1 MWQLCTTLFAVW
13 FQYCTAYDIV
23 IFSTLNLKKMAV
35 EDLAASSKIL
45 AIGVKDFSLPNF
57 GLYAQA
63 YSGENS
69 DSPFS
74 SLMRIFPYQKALSM
88 VTSNDGDIHR
98 SSTGVDYTQKDLH
111 DFLTSDRNFEG
122 YETVIISSQDAF
134 ENELVRRKRVSSNV
148 SFDDEPSSHAVSE
161 MDNRQRLSASDRH
174 DMPVVLPPPNPSQ
187 KTACLLYMEAF
198 DIIISNSRFLTVGSE
213 GKNKYSSGPD
223 HCKCNVNSS
232 QGRASFIID
241 VEVGENIEDAEKEF
255 YLTSGTTITFQLD
268 FLRSRNGYWYLDG
281 TKLKNNFKINALRA
295 KQNLNVSSGTATNQ
309 VDVGAVFNRNFAC
322 FQTDAAVFKVLD
334 GKYSNIGIA
343 LRNFEVALEL
353 VGDKTRFGYRTSD
366 CVGTFSAGSW
376 MGIIISVVFISIL
389 LFGYLMLQSI
399 QTMDRFD
406 DLKQKQ
412 IIINFKE

>member
-1 MWQLCTTLFAVW
+1 
-13 FQYCTAYDIV
+13 
-23 IFSTLNLKKMAV
+23 
-35 EDLAASSKIL
+35 
-45 AIGVKDFSLPNF
+45 
-57 GLYAQA
+57 
-63 YSGENS
+63 
-69 DSPFS
+69 
-74 SLMRIFPYQKALSM
+74 
-88 VTSNDGDIHR
+88 
-98 SSTGVDYTQKDLH
+98 
-111 DFLTSDRNFEG
+111 
-122 YETVIISSQDAF
+122 
-134 ENELVRRKRVSSNV
+134 
-148 SFDDEPSSHAVSE
+148 

-376 MGIIISVVFISIL
+376 MVFAGWMIWREMAVQHLEFSKRLEYGGGHYYQYISKMAVFIHMDIIFMDGPDELL
-389 LFGYLMLQSI
+389 LFHSI
-399 QTMDRFD
+399 PCIHSFLHSVLTKGEEANSTLNSPKGQIMVTWCPKIMTNRKRNTVRQTSGLR
-406 DLKQKQ
+406 Q
-412 IIINFKE
+412 